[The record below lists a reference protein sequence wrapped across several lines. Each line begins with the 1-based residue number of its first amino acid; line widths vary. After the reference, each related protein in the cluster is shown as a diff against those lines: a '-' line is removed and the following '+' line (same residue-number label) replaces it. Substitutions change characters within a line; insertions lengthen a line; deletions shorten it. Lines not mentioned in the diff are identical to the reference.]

1 MNSIQINNY
10 TKIINYIYIKSLK
23 EKKKKININFVTY
36 EFEITNKLLKI
47 PYHTFCI
54 YTKRNRSIF
63 HNYKMSRH
71 KLKEFLDYR
80 SISNIYIR

>member
-1 MNSIQINNY
+1 MNSIQVKNY
-10 TKIINYIYIKSLK
+10 TKLIKYIHIKSL
-23 EKKKKININFVTY
+23 KKKKININFVTS
-36 EFEITNKLLKI
+36 EFEIANKLLKV
-47 PYHTFCI
+47 PFHTFCI